1 MSDKCALAFGEVL
14 WDVYP
19 EKKTLGGA
27 ALNFAAHFAL
37 KGGSARLI
45 SAVGDDTLG
54 QQALCEIQR
63 LSVDT
68 RFVSVLP
75 GRKTGRCDVTLDGN
89 AVPKYDLIPDT
100 AYDRIPAEGVD
111 DTRCDVF
118 YFGTLALREGRNTAS
133 LRQLLARI
141 SGLKFCDLNLRAPYY
156 GRDVI
161 RFCLENADI
170 VKISLEE
177 LPEVLRALDMPCIT
191 DTPLQAEAALFSL
204 ARRFNNLR
212 LILLTC
218 GADGAAVLD
227 CKAARMFRCNAVKTQ
242 VVSTVG
248 AGDSFSAA
256 FIYSLLNG
264 KSLLSSLECGASTA
278 AWVCS
283 YPQAV
288 PPSAQKK

>member
-45 SAVGDDTLG
+45 SAVGDDRLG

-170 VKISLEE
+170 AKISLEE
-177 LPEVLRALDMPCIT
+177 LPEVLRALDMPCIA
-191 DTPLQAEAALFSL
+191 DTPLQAEAALSSL

-242 VVSTVG
+242 DRKSVV
-248 AGDSFSAA
+248 
-256 FIYSLLNG
+256 
-264 KSLLSSLECGASTA
+264 
-278 AWVCS
+278 
-283 YPQAV
+283 
-288 PPSAQKK
+288 

>member
-1 MSDKCALAFGEVL
+1 MS
-14 WDVYP
+14 P
-19 EKKTLGGA
+19 
-27 ALNFAAHFAL
+27 H
-37 KGGSARLI
+37 
-45 SAVGDDTLG
+45 
-54 QQALCEIQR
+54 
-63 LSVDT
+63 
-68 RFVSVLP
+68 
-75 GRKTGRCDVTLDGN
+75 
-89 AVPKYDLIPDT
+89 
-100 AYDRIPAEGVD
+100 PAEGVD

-170 VKISLEE
+170 AKISLEE
-177 LPEVLRALDMPCIT
+177 LPEVLRTLDMPCIT
-191 DTPLQAEAALFSL
+191 DTPLQAEAALSSL

-227 CKAARMFRCNAVKTQ
+227 CKAARIFRCNAVKTQ

-283 YPQAV
+283 
-288 PPSAQKK
+288 

>member
-75 GRKTGRCDVTLDGN
+75 GQKTGRCDVTLDGN
-89 AVPKYDLIPDT
+89 AVPQYDLIPDT

-133 LRQLLARI
+133 LRQLLARVKMPTLQK
-141 SGLKFCDLNLRAPYY
+141 SVLRSCP
-156 GRDVI
+156 
-161 RFCLENADI
+161 RFCARWI
-170 VKISLEE
+170 CPASPIPHRGQRPPF
-177 LPEVLRALDMPCIT
+177 LPLP
-191 DTPLQAEAALFSL
+191 AALITSAL
-204 ARRFNNLR
+204 SCLPAEPKARQC
-212 LILLTC
+212 LIAKPPAC
-218 GADGAAVLD
+218 
-227 CKAARMFRCNAVKTQ
+227 
-242 VVSTVG
+242 
-248 AGDSFSAA
+248 SAA
-256 FIYSLLNG
+256 M
-264 KSLLSSLECGASTA
+264 
-278 AWVCS
+278 
-283 YPQAV
+283 Q
-288 PPSAQKK
+288 